1 MFQIYLLPGTEIFND
16 GTENFILFSCS
27 EIYFPDIIA
36 LTSDCGSQ
44 TPCSQK
50 FFTSISAI
58 SDYKKAGNV
67 VGAVI
72 TCFPGVLLY
81 EKQ

>member
-36 LTSDCGSQ
+36 LTSDCGSRI
-44 TPCSQK
+44 PFIPK
-50 FFTSISAI
+50 FFTRVSAI
-58 SDYKKAGNV
+58 SGDKKP
-67 VGAVI
+67 VI
-72 TCFPGVLLY
+72 PAPNGYF
-81 EKQ
+81 

>member
-16 GTENFILFSCS
+16 ETENFILFSCS

-36 LTSDCGSQ
+36 LTSDCGSRILFI
-44 TPCSQK
+44 PK

-58 SDYKKAGNV
+58 SGYKKAGNV
-67 VGAVI
+67 VGAVNHMFSGRS
-72 TCFPGVLLY
+72 TL
-81 EKQ
+81 